1 MKLYRGIIIDNKDPN
16 QSGRAKVRIF
26 EVHGLVETDPDGRKL
41 VKRNPNSKLGYVM
54 DAKLPWAEV
63 MQPIDFMGFSQTKKE
78 CKESYALGIDGTGSK
93 EGAKTI
99 EYADK
104 NPGTGYNRILGI
116 GTWVFCVFDND
127 NVNYP
132 IIIGAVAAKSEY
144 TASKAYRVY
153 DSIAGHY
160 EEFNDEEQKIVIHH
174 LDGSEIVMT
183 QDCFG
188 INASTKLNVFS
199 NEDMAIHTESNFN
212 QYVKKDAKLTIEGGL
227 TEKVT
232 KSINVESK
240 DYTLKTQTNITAEA
254 QSQVSIKG
262 QSQVQIESPA
272 TVIIKGSG
280 MVQIN

>member
-16 QSGRAKVRIF
+16 QSGRAQVRIF
-26 EVHGLVETDPDGRKL
+26 EIHGLVETDPAGNKL
-41 VKRNPNSKLGYVM
+41 VKRNPNTKLKYVPDM
-54 DAKLPWAEV
+54 SLPWAEV
-63 MQPIDFMGFSQTKKE
+63 MQPIDFMGYSKDKKE

-116 GTWVFCVFDND
+116 GTWVFCVLENG
-127 NVNYP
+127 NPNYP
-132 IIIGAVAAKSEY
+132 IIIGAIASKNEY

-160 EEFNDEEQKIVIHH
+160 EEFNDEEQKIIIHH
-174 LDGSEIVMT
+174 LDGSEIVMQ

-188 INASTKLNVFS
+188 INASTKLNIFA
-199 NEDMAIHTESNFN
+199 NEDAAFHTESNFN
-212 QYVKKDAKLTIEGGL
+212 AYIKKDTQLTIEGGL

-232 KSINVESK
+232 KDISIEAKGYDMEV
-240 DYTLKTQTNITAEA
+240 QTRA
-254 QSQVSIKG
+254 SIKASSSIALEADG
-262 QSQVQIESPA
+262 NIQVKASGPLTLE
-272 TVIIKGSG
+272 GS
-280 MVQIN
+280 MVKIN